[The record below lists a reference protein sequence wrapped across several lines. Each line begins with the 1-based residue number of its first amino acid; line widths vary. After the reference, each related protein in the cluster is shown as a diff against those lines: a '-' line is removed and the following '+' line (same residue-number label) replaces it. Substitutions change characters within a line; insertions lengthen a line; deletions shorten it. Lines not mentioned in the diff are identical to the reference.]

1 MQPNQKKTKT
11 RRKAGQSLALD
22 VAICSALRVENARQG
37 ERILMHYWLQKRR
50 NEARALFEEID
61 AQIKNLER
69 EINDAKKM
77 ASELKPNTQG
87 QGRRAPDAAEV
98 ADDSRRSL

>member
-11 RRKAGQSLALD
+11 RWKSGQTPALD

-69 EINDAKKM
+69 EIADAKKM
-77 ASELKPNTQG
+77 ASELKPNTKG
-87 QGRRAPDAAEV
+87 SRPDAA
-98 ADDSRRSL
+98 ANT

>member
-1 MQPNQKKTKT
+1 MQPKKTKT
-11 RRKAGQSLALD
+11 RRKAGRSPALD

-37 ERILMHYWLQKRR
+37 ERILMYYWLQKRR

-69 EINDAKKM
+69 EIADAKKM
-77 ASELKPNTQG
+77 ASELKPNDG
-87 QGRRAPDAAEV
+87 DEGRRQNNE
-98 ADDSRRSL
+98 

>member
-61 AQIKNLER
+61 AKIKNLER
-69 EINDAKKM
+69 EIADAKKM
-77 ASELKPNTQG
+77 ASELKPNTRDDR
-87 QGRRAPDAAEV
+87 RRAT
-98 ADDSRRSL
+98 DSAQTNGA

>member
-1 MQPNQKKTKT
+1 MQPKKTKT
-11 RRKAGQSLALD
+11 RRKAGRSPALD

-37 ERILMHYWLQKRR
+37 ERILMYYWFQKRR

-61 AQIKNLER
+61 AKIKNLER

-77 ASELKPNTQG
+77 VSELKPNVAG
-87 QGRRAPDAAEV
+87 QPRDTTT
-98 ADDSRRSL
+98 